1 MRKKKKITEEINKK
15 KDTKKNII
23 EKQKLE
29 LRNHK
34 EKLKRE
40 KVNNMKE
47 KENIQIRINNI
58 NKEIFYV
65 VVKLQGF
72 YQKINDIEMNNNF
85 MKTEDEYIDS
95 LRAQMKEIG
104 YKDKEQINKLN
115 QVKENNRIFRESIKL
130 KQEELINL
138 SDSQLAEKLSII
150 IPKRLYHHK

>member
-72 YQKINDIEMNNNF
+72 YQKINDIAMNNNF
-85 MKTEDEYIDS
+85 MKT
-95 LRAQMKEIG
+95 
-104 YKDKEQINKLN
+104 
-115 QVKENNRIFRESIKL
+115 
-130 KQEELINL
+130 
-138 SDSQLAEKLSII
+138 
-150 IPKRLYHHK
+150 